1 MDRRNF
7 LQTLTALAST
17 SPLAIFASEEH
28 RIAISSK
35 GLISPS
41 ETTNDL
47 LQLTEAAWLPPKIGV
62 IAIGSAGGAILKEQR
77 ANLPCL
83 SRAIAIDTNPFGLRR
98 TDADVKIQI
107 GDGRKRYIEPTA
119 ARFLANAK
127 REEIASA
134 VSGLDLVF
142 ILAGMGGATGTG
154 ISPIVAEVTHDA
166 RISTIAATI
175 IPFEFEGR
183 RRQQI
188 AEVGLRSISRR
199 VNASIPLS
207 NELFARSADDG
218 TLIDRVLAEVPKA
231 FTHLYRGVVN
241 NLSGPGL
248 VGIDFEDVRVVLSQ
262 RAGQAAF
269 GFGAASGENSGKM
282 AALNAIASPLLGQA
296 RLQKATAVLLTIEGR
311 PEILKMREI
320 SNIMNTLN
328 GVCPEALLMVGAI
341 PNPTQ
346 VEDCSVT
353 ILANGIPLA

>member
-28 RIAISSK
+28 RHAISSK
-35 GLISPS
+35 GIISPR
-41 ETTNDL
+41 ETTNEL
-47 LQLTEAAWLPPKIGV
+47 LQLAEGAWLPPKIGV
-62 IAIGSAGGAILKEQR
+62 IAVGSAGGTILNEQR
-77 ANLPCL
+77 ANLPYL
-83 SRAIAIDTNPFGLRR
+83 SRTIAIDTNPFRLHR
-98 TDADVKIQI
+98 TDADFKIQI
-107 GDGRKRYIEPTA
+107 GDGIKRYIEPTA

-154 ISPIVAEVTHDA
+154 VSPIVAEVTHDA
-166 RISTIAATI
+166 GISTIAATI
-175 IPFEFEGR
+175 APFEFEGR
-183 RRQQI
+183 RRLQI
-188 AEVGLRSISRR
+188 AEAGRRSISRR
-199 VNASIPLS
+199 VDTSISLS
-207 NELFARSADDG
+207 NELFAQSADDG
-218 TLIDRVLAEVPKA
+218 ALIDKVLAEVPKA

-241 NLSGPGL
+241 NLGGPGL
-248 VGIDFEDVRVVLSQ
+248 IVIDFEDVREVLSQ
-262 RAGQAAF
+262 RARQAAL

-282 AALNAIASPLLGQA
+282 AALNSVASPLLGQA
-296 RLQKATAVLLTIEGR
+296 RLQKATAVLVTIEGR

-320 SNIMNTLN
+320 SNILN
-328 GVCPEALLMVGAI
+328 ALYDFCPEALLLFSAI

-346 VEDCSVT
+346 IEDCNVT